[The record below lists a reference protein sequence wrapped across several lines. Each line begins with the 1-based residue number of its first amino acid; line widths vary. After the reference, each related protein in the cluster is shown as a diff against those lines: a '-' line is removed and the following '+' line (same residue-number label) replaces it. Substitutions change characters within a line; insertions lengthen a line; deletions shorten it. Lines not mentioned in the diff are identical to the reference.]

1 VETTIELQLSTV
13 SVVSTLGPTR
23 RVQTAA
29 MKAINLLF
37 AAIALLAAAVTS
49 AQPLQADTPIEAVW
63 KVQRMNFAYR
73 GYSTL
78 YTCQS
83 LQTKLE
89 KILLVLGARGGIE
102 LRAYSCDDESAVASF
117 QITLES
123 PVAATPEN
131 VQELTTHDA
140 NAVLRAR
147 MRGQRL
153 ATAEDLPRFP
163 AVWKTISFVR
173 DQRMKLTPADCE
185 LVQQLSRHIL
195 PRMSVQI
202 VRDKVHCSP
211 FGNIGRPQL
220 TVSALVPL

>member
-1 VETTIELQLSTV
+1 MS
-13 SVVSTLGPTR
+13 
-23 RVQTAA
+23 
-29 MKAINLLF
+29 
-37 AAIALLAAAVTS
+37 LLAAAVTS
-49 AQPLQADTPIEAVW
+49 AQSLQADTPIEAVW

-89 KILLVLGARGGIE
+89 KILLVLGARGEIE
-102 LRAYSCDDESAVASF
+102 LHAYSCDDESGVASF

-123 PVAATPEN
+123 PVEATPEN
-131 VQELTTHDA
+131 VQQLTSHDA
-140 NAVLRAR
+140 NAVLLAR

-153 ATAEDLPRFP
+153 ATAEDLQRFP

-173 DQRMKLTPADCE
+173 DRRMKLTPADCE